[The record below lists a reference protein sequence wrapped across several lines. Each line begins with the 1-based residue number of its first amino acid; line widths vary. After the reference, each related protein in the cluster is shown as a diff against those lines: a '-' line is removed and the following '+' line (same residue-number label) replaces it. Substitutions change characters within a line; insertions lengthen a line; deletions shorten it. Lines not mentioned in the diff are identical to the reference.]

1 MKDRIRRIMD
11 EQHLTQQSFAQLLG
25 ISPAQLSGIFKDRT
39 KPTLNIVDAIHQ
51 KFPQINLSWLLY
63 GVEPMYINNVSPL
76 PDGLGEMSVPDPTH
90 PNVESLSLAFS
101 DDDSS
106 TMGKPS
112 NESSTPEAQTSPLVS
127 PQPSGSQGSQNSL
140 FATPQNGG
148 VNNTPKN
155 ATQET
160 VKYIDK
166 PQRKITEIRI
176 FYDDQTWE
184 TFVPKK

>member
-1 MKDRIRRIMD
+1 MKDRIRHIM
-11 EQHLTQQSFAQLLG
+11 EAQHLTQQSFAQLLG

-63 GVEPMYINNVSPL
+63 GVEPMYVNSEV
-76 PDGLGEMSVPDPTH
+76 
-90 PNVESLSLAFS
+90 AQ
-101 DDDSS
+101 
-106 TMGKPS
+106 
-112 NESSTPEAQTSPLVS
+112 ESSATGSGGCSDASPQIEGVALDFEDEHSGEEQNGVNDTSTSPTFNNKRT
-127 PQPSGSQGSQNSL
+127 PSSQVSQGSL
-140 FATPQNGG
+140 FDTPQMPG
-148 VNNTPKN
+148 VNSTLKN
-155 ATQET
+155 RAQEV

>member
-1 MKDRIRRIMD
+1 ME
-11 EQHLTQQSFAQLLG
+11 EQRLTQQSFSQLLG

-63 GVEPMYINNVSPL
+63 GVEPMYLPSEANQESASPGSEDSQ
-76 PDGLGEMSVPDPTH
+76 PSPAIEG
-90 PNVESLSLAFS
+90 LAF
-101 DDDSS
+101 DF
-106 TMGKPS
+106 
-112 NESSTPEAQTSPLVS
+112 EEE
-127 PQPSGSQGSQNSL
+127 PSGNAQNGEGETSASPTIYNNKRIPHSQVAQGSL
-140 FATPQNGG
+140 FDSPTMPG
-148 VNNTPKN
+148 VNSTLKN
-155 ATQET
+155 KAQEV

-184 TFVPKK
+184 TFIPKK

>member
-1 MKDRIRRIMD
+1 MKDRIRHIM
-11 EQHLTQQSFAQLLG
+11 EAQHLTQQSFAQLLG

-63 GVEPMYINNVSPL
+63 GVEPMYVNSEVAQDPSATGS
-76 PDGLGEMSVPDPTH
+76 DGS
-90 PNVESLSLAFS
+90 S
-101 DDDSS
+101 D
-106 TMGKPS
+106 
-112 NESSTPEAQTSPLVS
+112 AS
-127 PQPSGSQGSQNSL
+127 PQIKGMALDFEDEHSGEGQMGVGDASASPTYYNKKRIPTSQVAQGSL
-140 FATPQNGG
+140 FDTPQMPG
-148 VNNTPKN
+148 VNSTLKN
-155 ATQET
+155 RAQEV

>member
-63 GVEPMYINNVSPL
+63 GVEPMYINNVSPQ
-76 PDGLGEMSVPDPTH
+76 PDGLAEMSVSDPTQ
-90 PNVESLSLAFS
+90 PNVESLSLAFD

-106 TMGKPS
+106 VVNEPS
-112 NESSTPEAQTSPLVS
+112 NGHFASEAQTSLLGS
-127 PQPSGSQGSQNSL
+127 PQTSGSQGSQNSL

-148 VNNTPKN
+148 VNNTPKK
-155 ATQET
+155 TVQET

>member
-1 MKDRIRRIMD
+1 MKDRIRHIM
-11 EQHLTQQSFAQLLG
+11 EAQHLTQQSFAQLLG

-51 KFPQINLSWLLY
+51 KFPQVNLSWLLY
-63 GVEPMYINNVSPL
+63 GVEPMYVNSVVAQDPSATGS
-76 PDGLGEMSVPDPTH
+76 DGS
-90 PNVESLSLAFS
+90 S
-101 DDDSS
+101 D
-106 TMGKPS
+106 
-112 NESSTPEAQTSPLVS
+112 AS
-127 PQPSGSQGSQNSL
+127 PQIEGMALDFEDEHSGEGQMGVGDASASPTYYNNKRIPTSQVAQGSL
-140 FATPQNGG
+140 FDTPQMPG
-148 VNNTPKN
+148 VNSTLKN
-155 ATQET
+155 RAQEV

>member
-63 GVEPMYINNVSPL
+63 GVEPMYINNVSPQ
-76 PDGLGEMSVPDPTH
+76 PDGLEEMSISDPTH
-90 PNVESLSLAFS
+90 PNVESLSLAFD

-106 TMGKPS
+106 AMREPS
-112 NESSTPEAQTSPLVS
+112 NGSFVSEAQPSPLGS
-127 PQPSGSQGSQNSL
+127 PQTSGSQGSQNSL
-140 FATPQNGG
+140 FTTPQNVG

-155 ATQET
+155 TVQET

>member
-63 GVEPMYINNVSPL
+63 GVEPMYINNVSAQAG
-76 PDGLGEMSVPDPTH
+76 GLGEAAVANPTH
-90 PNVESLSLAFS
+90 SNVDGLSLMF
-101 DDDSS
+101 DDDD
-106 TMGKPS
+106 PS
-112 NESSTPEAQTSPLVS
+112 VAGESSSGHSMAEEQVS
-127 PQPSGSQGSQNSL
+127 SLGNSKIPSSQVSQNSL
-140 FATPQNGG
+140 FTTPENSG
-148 VNNTPKN
+148 VNNTLKN
-155 ATQET
+155 ISKET